1 MSLIMMTRDGSS
13 SSSSAV
19 VEDPL
24 PLVGHSHSHSPSLIT
39 LIIPH
44 HHPHFPQPPSLPFY
58 PLTFPNSFFFI
69 SPYLTSTLPLPYLT
83 LPHPT
88 LPYPTLPYCTASYL
102 FQLDI
107 DIHTDCT
114 SFALPHLSYP
124 TSSFIHPNHHHTH
137 AHTPDHNNEHE
148 NQAKCRPGRPRRASR
163 GQRRQRGRGVSVFF
177 FFYVL
182 GFDFPVVAY
191 HVRLIFESQCSR
203 PDGGGSGETAQHWK
217 SGFCNAA
224 VASRDTGL
232 CRMTDSMSL
241 CE

>member
-13 SSSSAV
+13 SSSSVV

-69 SPYLTSTLPLPYLT
+69 SPYLTFTLPLPYLT

-88 LPYPTLPYCTASYL
+88 LPYPTLPYCTVSYL

-114 SFALPHLSYP
+114 SFASPHLSYP
-124 TSSFIHPNHHHTH
+124 ISSFIHPNHHHTH
-137 AHTPDHNNEHE
+137 KHTPDHYNEHE

-163 GQRRQRGRGVSVFF
+163 GQRRQRGRGVSVCFF
-177 FFYVL
+177 LFCFGIRL
-182 GFDFPVVAY
+182 SCCRIPCAIDFRVPMQSP
-191 HVRLIFESQCSR
+191 R
-203 PDGGGSGETAQHWK
+203 WWW
-217 SGFCNAA
+217 
-224 VASRDTGL
+224 
-232 CRMTDSMSL
+232 
-241 CE
+241 

>member
-13 SSSSAV
+13 SSSSVV

-58 PLTFPNSFFFI
+58 PLTFPNSFFLF
-69 SPYLTSTLPLPYLT
+69 PPTLPLPYLYPT

-88 LPYPTLPYCTASYL
+88 LPYLTLPYPTLLYCVVPFPARHRHTHGLYLIRLAS
-102 FQLDI
+102 
-107 DIHTDCT
+107 
-114 SFALPHLSYP
+114 PHLSYP
-124 TSSFIHPNHHHTH
+124 ISSFIHPNHHHTH
-137 AHTPDHNNEHE
+137 TQTHTPDHNNEHE

-177 FFYVL
+177 FLFCFGIRL
-182 GFDFPVVAY
+182 SCCRILCAIDFRVPMQSPRYLVVVERLRNIGSLAFAMLRSRR
-191 HVRLIFESQCSR
+191 VRRGC
-203 PDGGGSGETAQHWK
+203 
-217 SGFCNAA
+217 
-224 VASRDTGL
+224 VA
-232 CRMTDSMSL
+232 
-241 CE
+241 